1 MFNLLDIKDPS
12 FIKDLSISEL
22 KELANDI
29 RTFLIENISKTGGH
43 LSSNLGVVELTIAL
57 YYVFDTDVTDL
68 LFDVGHQSYVH
79 KILTGRAKDF
89 STLRQYG
96 GMSGYI
102 CRNESKYD
110 VWESGHSSTSISALS
125 GLMLKDDN
133 RRQIAIIGDSSMM
146 NGVALE
152 GLNFLGQIK
161 GKNPIII
168 LNDNKMGIS
177 KSVGALSNVFSK
189 LRGTG
194 FYIHLKAFC
203 NKIFPRHFNNFCHQ
217 LKRGLKGL
225 IQRDNIFEDMGFD
238 YYGPYDGNDLS
249 ALISILNR
257 IKERN
262 EPVVLHVLTK
272 KGKGYIPS
280 EEDTEGD
287 FHGVC
292 PFDIK
297 TGKSKCCDNIMI
309 SYSKVV
315 ANYLVE
321 KRKKEEF
328 VVITPAMKSGAK
340 LQEFAKL
347 YPKDFYD
354 VGIAEEHAAVMSAG
368 LALAKK
374 NVVLLMY
381 STFSQRAYDEILNDI
396 ARSDFKVIIGIDR
409 AGIVGEDGATHQG
422 VYDVSMFMAMPN
434 IVVTMPMDDEE
445 TYELFNYA
453 FTQNHP
459 IVIRYPRGSIKNNP
473 NVDYSKICNFEWTI
487 LNHGNKGIVI
497 SYGPDVLRINN
508 IVKENNLDVMVVNA
522 RFIKPMDTNTLRK
535 LLELNI
541 PILVVEQLVRSG
553 TLYHNILEFKEENC
567 FNSRVYTH
575 SFDSNTIIP
584 FGHISDVYEHYGFS
598 DDEILEDIKTKFNL

>member
-1 MFNLLDIKDPS
+1 M
-12 FIKDLSISEL
+12 SEL
-22 KELANDI
+22 KELAKDI
-29 RTFLIENISKTGGH
+29 RNFLIENISKTGGH

-57 YYVFDTDVTDL
+57 YYVFDADVTDL
-68 LFDVGHQSYVH
+68 LFDVGHQSYIH

-89 STLRQYG
+89 PSLRRYG
-96 GMSGYI
+96 GLSGYI
-102 CRNESKYD
+102 CRDESKYD

-125 GLMLKDDN
+125 GLMLKDN
-133 RRQIAIIGDSSMM
+133 GRRQIAIIGDSSMM

-161 GKNPIII
+161 DKNPIII

-177 KSVGALSNVFSK
+177 RSVGALSNVFSK

-203 NKIFPRHFNNFCHQ
+203 NRIFPRHFNNVCHQ

-238 YYGPYDGNDLS
+238 YYGPYDGNNLS

-272 KGKGYIPS
+272 KGKGYSPS

-287 FHGVC
+287 FHGVS

-297 TGKSKCCDNIMI
+297 TGKPLNCDKTMI

-321 KRKKEEF
+321 KRKKIEF
-328 VVITPAMKSGAK
+328 KVITPAMKSGAK
-340 LQEFAKL
+340 LLEFADL
-347 YPKDFYD
+347 YPNDFYD

-368 LALAKK
+368 LALAKE

-381 STFSQRAYDEILNDI
+381 STFSQRAFDEILNDI
-396 ARSDFKVIIGIDR
+396 ARSDLKVIIGIDR

-422 VYDVSMFMAMPN
+422 VYDVAMFMAMPN
-434 IVVTMPMDDEE
+434 IIITMPKDVEE

-453 FTQNHP
+453 FSQNHP
-459 IVIRYPRGSIKNNP
+459 IVIRYPRGSVKNDSNI
-473 NVDYSKICNFEWTI
+473 DFTKACNFEWTI
-487 LNHGNKGIVI
+487 LNKGNKGIVI
-497 SYGPDVLRINN
+497 SYGPDVVRIDE
-508 IVKENNLDVMVVNA
+508 IVKKNNLDVMVVNA
-522 RFIKPMDTNTLRK
+522 RFIKPMDIN
-535 LLELNI
+535 LLKSLFELNI
-541 PILVVEQLVRSG
+541 PILVVEQIVRSG
-553 TLYHNILEFKEENC
+553 TLYHNILEFKEENN
-567 FNSRVYTH
+567 FSSKVYTH
-575 SFDSNTIIP
+575 SFDSNIIIP
-584 FGHISDVYEHYGFS
+584 FGHINEVYEHYNFS
-598 DDEILEDIKTKFNL
+598 DNALLEDIKNRFNL